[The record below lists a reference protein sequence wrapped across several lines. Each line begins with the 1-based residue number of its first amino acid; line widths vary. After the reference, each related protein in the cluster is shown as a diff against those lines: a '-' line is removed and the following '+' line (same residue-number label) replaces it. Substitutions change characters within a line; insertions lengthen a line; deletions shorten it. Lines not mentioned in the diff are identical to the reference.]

1 MSSVYAVSEAKLT
14 FLLSGTV
21 PTLTDVMTALRSVF
35 TQFVELQNQVH
46 DMGNKL
52 ENPDLVSIEE
62 VDEVRLL
69 AVRAD
74 LA

>member
-1 MSSVYAVSEAKLT
+1 MTFMLEIERKLMSS
-14 FLLSGTV
+14 LLGTV

-74 LA
+74 LD